1 MLEIVEHVEN
11 IYENVS
17 LPHVRRCAVVIMTK
31 N

>member
-17 LPHVRRCAVVIMTK
+17 LQHVRGCGVVIMTK
-31 N
+31 K